1 MHESLI
7 SVNSREER
15 GRGCREIETADTDRE
30 SRDMEWWGEQEV
42 EFKRQ
47 LFLLKYVFK
56 TEDKAACWFAEG
68 SGLLKREEC

>member
-1 MHESLI
+1 MGEC
-7 SVNSREER
+7 V
-15 GRGCREIETADTDRE
+15 EIETVDIDHE
-30 SRDMEWWGEQEV
+30 SRDVEWCGEQEV

-68 SGLLKREEC
+68 RDLLKKKEC